1 MRYFLLLSAA
11 LLAATSAYF
20 SVVGLSKI
28 FVGIFAPFIILE
40 LGKFVAAIYLHAQ
53 WNQINKLIKIYMVS
67 AVVVLM
73 VMTSSGIFGYLSGAA
88 MHHTTASQTESQ
100 KIAYIDTQIQQ
111 KQSRQQELTNDRNR
125 LDGFV
130 DKASTSV
137 HNENQGVSTY
147 NRQKAA
153 RKAIND
159 ELKGIATDVE
169 TLQAQ
174 KQEISTKF
182 LGVQNEVGP
191 ALYLA
196 KSLYGNGDVSSI
208 EAAIR
213 IVIYLIVFTFDPL
226 AVVLLIAAQHLFE
239 QKPIE
244 PPLPTKRTRK
254 RKPNRKVNAKGAAG
268 KSVVGDVV
276 VESVV
281 DVKPEPTESYPDE
294 IDKEISDR
302 NRKIIDTAKTKL
314 QRRIDVLT
322 RR

>member
-28 FVGIFAPFIILE
+28 FVGIFVPFIILE
-40 LGKFVAAIYLHAQ
+40 LGKFVAAIYLHAH
-53 WNQINKLIKIYMVS
+53 WNQINKLIKSYMVS

-73 VMTSSGIFGYLSGAA
+73 IMTSSGIFGYLSGAA

-111 KQSRQQELTNDRNR
+111 KQTRQQELINDRNR

-147 NRQKAA
+147 NRQKTA

-159 ELKGIATDVE
+159 ELKGIATEVQ
-169 TLQAQ
+169 TMQSQ

-182 LGVQNEVGP
+182 LDVQNEVGP

-226 AVVLLIAAQHLFE
+226 AVVLLIAAQHLFG
-239 QKPIE
+239 QKPID
-244 PPLPTKRTRK
+244 PPLPVKRTRK
-254 RKPNRKVNAKGAAG
+254 RKVTRRVNPKGATG
-268 KSVVGDVV
+268 KSVVSDVV
-276 VESVV
+276 VESAGE
-281 DVKPEPTESYPDE
+281 DQQESSEPLPDE
-294 IDKEISDR
+294 IDKGISDR
-302 NRKIIDTAKTKL
+302 NRKIIDNAKNKL
-314 QRRIDVLT
+314 QRRIDILT